1 MIVDCH
7 VHALA
12 ATPGHGHL
20 SGYLR
25 KRPNVLASRVRL
37 GVSLFGSDEKVERD
51 FEARL
56 ARTVNETPE
65 LDAAVVLAFDRV
77 YAEDGTPD
85 DAHTHLSVTN
95 DYAAELSRRHPK
107 LLFGASVHPYRP
119 DAIAELER
127 CVAAGALTGTPRSPA

>member
-1 MIVDCH
+1 MIVDCT
-7 VHALA
+7 VHAFA

-25 KRPNVLASRVRL
+25 KRPNVLAPPPASGSASRSSAGRRE
-37 GVSLFGSDEKVERD
+37 GGGGD

-95 DYAAELSRRHPK
+95 DYAAELSAPAPETALRR
-107 LLFGASVHPYRP
+107 VRP
-119 DAIAELER
+119 VPAGRHRRTER
-127 CVAAGALTGTPRSPA
+127 CVAAGRG